1 MRRRIFVTYILVVSI
16 SLLVTGFM
24 TINVSERHLQDALES
39 KLVTNAQ
46 AIKRIVAYEISMNS
60 DQGRFEDLALALSR
74 DIGARVTIID
84 VDGRVLGDSNLD
96 AKDLEN
102 HLERSEVK
110 QALRGDIGK
119 SLRYSTTLRSKMIY
133 VAAPIK
139 IDDSI
144 VGVVRLSLPLSEMN
158 RFTQFFWKAMFYA
171 ALVGLAAAGFMSAYL
186 SRKVSNPIQEVAL
199 AAGQIAQGNYDMR
212 IHSDGPEEMKLLAE
226 AFNHMAHHLDAT
238 IKQLTD
244 RKNKIEVILSS
255 MVDGLIAVDHQCR
268 VTMLNPSAEKIF
280 DFSDKNAKQRHLL
293 ELIRNQDLYSA
304 IDDVLKKK
312 HVTIR
317 EIRLFA
323 PEEKILLVHT
333 APMMGDDEWGAV
345 ALVRDITELRNLEKV
360 RTEFTANVSHEL
372 KTPLTLIA
380 GFVETLMDGAY
391 EDEGTSLRFLGIIQR
406 ETLRMTRL
414 IDELLYFSNIE
425 SRRNPTVKTPVAV
438 RPTAEKVLNLLQTS
452 IAEKDHQVLVNI
464 PEDIA
469 PVMAE
474 EDGLVQILLNLLDNA
489 VKYTPSGGKIN
500 IDVWEEDDYVYIAI
514 EDSGVGIPEEGISRI
529 FERFY
534 RMDKARSGDIP
545 GTGLGLSVV
554 KHLVQTFE
562 GEISVSS
569 KIGQGTR
576 FTIKLPRA

>member
-1 MRRRIFVTYILVVSI
+1 LRRRIFVTYILVVSI

-255 MVDGLIAVDHQCR
+255 MVDGLIAVDHQCH

-500 IDVWEEDDYVYIAI
+500 IDAWEENDYVYIAI